1 MGSFVLHEAV
11 RRSLHIGD
19 ETYRVSMLA
28 NLKFMKGI
36 EDFESGGM
44 VNPLKML
51 SPLTIKMVEANAK
64 DGEIPRPFFYEIS
77 QYREL
82 LHEV

>member
-1 MGSFVLHEAV
+1 M
-11 RRSLHIGD
+11 HIGD
-19 ETYRVSMLA
+19 ETYRVTMLA
-28 NLKFMKGI
+28 NLRSMQGI
-36 EDFESGGM
+36 EDFESRGM
-44 VNPLKML
+44 VDPLKML

>member
-28 NLKFMKGI
+28 NLKFLQGI
-36 EDFESGGM
+36 EDFESRGM
-44 VNPLKML
+44 VDPLKML

-64 DGEIPRPFFYEIS
+64 DGETPRPFFYEIS